1 MFVSVDRLQ
10 NLRAA
15 VLKDNP
21 PARSDSVLAMKLFRM
36 ALREKGTDWENA
48 AFDRCF
54 ASLTLR
60 EQRNERPAPAPAP
73 TPSAPIIAEYNEDA
87 GTIIINEWH
96 SDCGPPFYIVPV
108 REAIKFAKWL
118 AQTRIEQQRQARRV
132 SELLFTSEDKKRRRA
147 AYRKWERD
155 NPVKKAA

>member
-1 MFVSVDRLQ
+1 MTTLPLAREVAQ
-10 NLRAA
+10 A
-15 VLKDNP
+15 VL
-21 PARSDSVLAMKLFRM
+21 RQV
-36 ALREKGTDWENA
+36 
-48 AFDRCF
+48 
-54 ASLTLR
+54 
-60 EQRNERPAPAPAP
+60 EQIVVGA
-73 TPSAPIIAEYNEDA
+73 IIDCEVEYNEDA